1 MRSLSFALLL
11 AAAGLVIAGDAPKDA
26 VKNELQKLKGTWQ
39 ITSFVV
45 NGQKPVTDEQL
56 ETVVTTIAA
65 DGKFK
70 VEANGSTV
78 VEATIKIDPTK
89 KPKAIDFTFTEGQL
103 QGKKALGIYE
113 LTDDSL
119 KYCRAAPDKPRP
131 TEFSSKDGS
140 EQTLVVY
147 KREKSK

>member
-65 DGKFK
+65 DGKCREGRLK
-70 VEANGSTV
+70 VA
-78 VEATIKIDPTK
+78 
-89 KPKAIDFTFTEGQL
+89 Q
-103 QGKKALGIYE
+103 
-113 LTDDSL
+113 
-119 KYCRAAPDKPRP
+119 
-131 TEFSSKDGS
+131 
-140 EQTLVVY
+140 
-147 KREKSK
+147 